1 MEKTNESSKEDTLL
15 VWFNGMEIESIRH
28 AIFNYLDR
36 DEFTNNYNK
45 DEAIKLEEIEL
56 DKIEQLFNHKREN
69 FESYDSL
76 EINLTLHQIYK
87 IIKVI
92 TIEEEKEKKENKHYD
107 DYEYPKNKKNYEQY
121 SYKFFYIKELGKL
134 KEKFDFILKRVKKN

>member
-1 MEKTNESSKEDTLL
+1 MEKLNESSKDDNLS

-36 DEFTNNYNK
+36 DEFANNIN
-45 DEAIKLEEIEL
+45 DAVELEKTEL
-56 DKIEQLFNHKREN
+56 DKIEELFNHKREN
-69 FESYDSL
+69 FQSHDSL

-92 TIEEEKEKKENKHYD
+92 TEEEEKEKKENKHYG
-107 DYEYPKNKKNYEQY
+107 DYEYYKNKKNYEHY
-121 SYKFFYIKELGKL
+121 SYKFFYIKELEKL
-134 KEKFDFILKRVKKN
+134 KEKFDFILSRLKK